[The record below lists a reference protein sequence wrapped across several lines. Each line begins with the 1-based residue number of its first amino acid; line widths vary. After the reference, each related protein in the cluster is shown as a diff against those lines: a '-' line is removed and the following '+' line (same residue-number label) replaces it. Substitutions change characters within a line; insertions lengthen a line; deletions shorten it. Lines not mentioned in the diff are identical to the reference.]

1 MCDKWCVQRE
11 AEAGGRGSGA
21 VAQAGRGSTAGSR
34 SCCCCRK
41 VGPILCLPLPSLW
54 IITHTA
60 EHRTNFLLLV
70 ITAAYCSLSSQ
81 LIVFHMKLQATFRS
95 QILGMHST
103 QVEQDCV
110 VHDSS
115 AQLPIAAGQLND
127 SQPGVQGG
135 RALWSWFR
143 SVQAQELWYM

>member
-1 MCDKWCVQRE
+1 M
-11 AEAGGRGSGA
+11 
-21 VAQAGRGSTAGSR
+21 
-34 SCCCCRK
+34 
-41 VGPILCLPLPSLW
+41 
-54 IITHTA
+54 
-60 EHRTNFLLLV
+60 NFLLLV